1 MMVAPEKAST
11 GERMTGV
18 EVAAAASTAGMEPD
32 AVEKDEVADWWQRG
46 RGREDRRIPSSFFGL
61 RRKADAKST
70 DEAVVESAN
79 VVVAVVDVD
88 EARLRLAVG
97 GRRLGLRKEKVVLL
111 FLFNKL

>member
-11 GERMTGV
+11 GERMTEV

-32 AVEKDEVADWWQRG
+32 AVETDEAADWRQRG

-79 VVVAVVDVD
+79 VVAVVDVADVD
-88 EARLRLAVG
+88 EARLGLAVE
-97 GRRLGLRKEKVVLL
+97 GRRLGMEREKDML
-111 FLFNKL
+111 

>member
-32 AVEKDEVADWWQRG
+32 AVDTDEAADWRQRG
-46 RGREDRRIPSSFFGL
+46 RGRGDRRIPSSFFGL

-79 VVVAVVDVD
+79 VVAVDVD

-97 GRRLGLRKEKVVLL
+97 GRRLRIEKEKDTL
-111 FLFNKL
+111 